1 MEKNLE
7 FLRTLSLEEAKKE
20 LGHFTVAKTS
30 NGRKA
35 MKNDSGQFIGAVADE
50 LVKGQKSC
58 VSKVKAPDTI
68 DPDGKVI
75 KGEEFWLLHKIPES
89 ETLWDPFA

>member
-1 MEKNLE
+1 MEKLE
-7 FLRTLSLEEAKKE
+7 FLETLSLEEAKAE

-35 MKNDSGQFIGAVADE
+35 MKNDNGQFIGAVADE
-50 LVKGQKSC
+50 LTKGQKSC
-58 VSKVKAPDTI
+58 VSRVKAPDTVS
-68 DPDGKVI
+68 PEGETL